1 MARGPRAMKEIVIAS
16 KNQGKIKEFM
26 KAFAAMNI
34 KVISLAKFKDVPD
47 AVETGKTFQENAV
60 MKARFYAKHTGLAC
74 LADDSGLEVDALA
87 GAPGVYSAR
96 YAGVHGDDAANN
108 AKLLVEL
115 EKVQGYNTS
124 ARFRCALAFVDT
136 NGELL
141 TCDGCC
147 EGTILSTQQGTNGFG
162 YDPLFYLEDLKK
174 TLAEITIEEKNKIS
188 HRGIALKVMAEKLA
202 VYIK

>member
-1 MARGPRAMKEIVIAS
+1 MKEIVIAS
-16 KNQGKIKEFM
+16 KNKGKITEFM

-34 KVISLAKFKDVPD
+34 KVISLAEFTDVPD
-47 AVETGKTFQENAV
+47 AVETGKTFQANAV
-60 MKARFYAKHTGLAC
+60 MKAQFYAKYTGLAC
-74 LADDSGLEVDALA
+74 LADDSGLEVDALG

-108 AKLLVEL
+108 AKLLAEL
-115 EKVQGYNTS
+115 EKVQVYHAN
-124 ARFRCALAFVDT
+124 ARFRCALAFADT

-141 TCDGCC
+141 ICDGCC
-147 EGTILSTQQGTNGFG
+147 EGTILPKQQGKNGFG
-162 YDPLFYLEDLKK
+162 YDPLFYIENLKK

-188 HRGIALKVMAEKLA
+188 HRGAALKVMTEKLA